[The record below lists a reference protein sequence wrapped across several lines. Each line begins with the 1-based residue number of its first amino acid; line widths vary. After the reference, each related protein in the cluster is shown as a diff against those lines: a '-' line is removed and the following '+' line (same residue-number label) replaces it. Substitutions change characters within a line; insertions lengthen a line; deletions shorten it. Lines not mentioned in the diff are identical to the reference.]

1 MNDKAKSELILIAA
15 HQLKTPLS
23 GLKWVFKMF
32 LEGDMGKLAPPQK
45 NLLARG
51 HEITESMIILVDD
64 LLNIARLEK
73 GRSARNF
80 QKHNFVVLAKS
91 VISSLA
97 SEIKMKNLRIETKM
111 PLKEM
116 WLACDS
122 STIKMAVTN
131 LIENAIRYSSE
142 GGKVSVSAV
151 KKDNAIEFC
160 VADSGIGIPKSQQK
174 KLFTKFL
181 RGDNAVRAQ
190 IAGSGLG
197 LYITKEIIKNHK
209 GKIWFKSEEGK
220 GSRFYFSIS
229 AKIK

>member
-1 MNDKAKSELILIAA
+1 MNKKAKSELILIAA

-32 LEGDMGKLAPPQK
+32 LEGDMGKLTPAQK
-45 NLLARG
+45 KLLARG

-64 LLNIARLEK
+64 LLNIARLER
-73 GRSARNF
+73 GRSAHNF
-80 QKHNFVVLAKS
+80 QKHNFIILVKS
-91 VISSLA
+91 VISSLMP
-97 SEIKMKNLRIETKM
+97 EIKMKNLKIETKM

-116 WLACDS
+116 WLTCDS
-122 STIKMAVTN
+122 SIIKMAITN
-131 LIENAIRYSSE
+131 LIENAIRYSPE
-142 GGKVSVSAV
+142 KGKISISAV
-151 KKDNAIEFC
+151 KKNNAIEFC
-160 VADSGIGIPKSQQK
+160 VGDSGIGIPKSQQK

-181 RGDNAVRAQ
+181 RGDNAVRMQ

-220 GSRFYFSIS
+220 GSRFYFSIP

>member
-1 MNDKAKSELILIAA
+1 MNDKSKSELILIAA

-32 LEGDMGKLAPPQK
+32 LEGDMGKLASPQK

-73 GRSARNF
+73 GRSAHNF
-80 QKHNFVVLAKS
+80 QKHNFAVLAKS

-97 SEIKMKNLRIETKM
+97 SDIKMKNLKVETKM

-116 WLACDS
+116 WLTCDS
-122 STIKMAVTN
+122 PTIKMAITN
-131 LIENAIRYSSE
+131 LIENAVRYSSE
-142 GGKVSVSAV
+142 GGKVFVSAV
-151 KKDNAIEFC
+151 KKGNAVEFC
-160 VADSGIGIPKSQQK
+160 VRDNGIGIPNSQQK

-181 RGDNAVRAQ
+181 RGDNAVRMQ

-197 LYITKEIIKNHK
+197 LYIAKEIVKNHK
-209 GKIWFKSEEGK
+209 GKIWFQSEEGK
-220 GSRFYFSIS
+220 GSRFCFSIP

>member
-32 LEGDMGKLAPPQK
+32 LEGDMGKLAPSQK

-51 HEITESMIILVDD
+51 HEMTESMIILVDD

-73 GRSARNF
+73 GRSVHNF
-80 QKHNFVVLAKS
+80 QKHNFAVLVKS
-91 VISSLA
+91 VISSLTP
-97 SEIKMKNLRIETKM
+97 ELKMKNIKIEIKM

-116 WLACDS
+116 WLICDS
-122 STIKMAVTN
+122 STIKMAITN

-151 KKDNAIEFC
+151 KKNNAVEFC
-160 VADSGIGIPKSQQK
+160 VGDSGIGIPASQQK
-174 KLFTKFL
+174 KLFSKFL
-181 RGDNAVRAQ
+181 RGDNAVRMQ

-197 LYITKEIIKNHK
+197 LYIVKEIIKNHK

-220 GSRFYFSIS
+220 GSHFYFSLP
-229 AKIK
+229 IKSK

>member
-1 MNDKAKSELILIAA
+1 MDNKAKSELILIAA

-32 LEGDMGKLAPPQK
+32 LEGDMGKLTPSQK

-51 HEITESMIILVDD
+51 HEITESMIILVGD

-80 QKHNFVVLAKS
+80 QKHNFTVLVKS

-97 SEIKMKNLRIETKM
+97 SEIKAKNLKIETKM
-111 PLKEM
+111 SSKEM
-116 WLACDS
+116 WLFCDN
-122 STIKMAVTN
+122 STIKMAITN

-142 GGKVSVSAV
+142 GGKISISAA
-151 KKDNAIEFC
+151 KKGNAIEFC
-160 VADSGIGIPKSQQK
+160 AGDNGIGIPMSQQK

-181 RGDNAVRAQ
+181 RGDNAVRMQ

-197 LYITKEIIKNHK
+197 LYIAKEIVKNHK

-220 GSRFYFSIS
+220 GSRFYFSLP
-229 AKIK
+229 IKSK

>member
-1 MNDKAKSELILIAA
+1 MNDKAKAELILIAA

-32 LEGDMGKLAPPQK
+32 LEGDMGKLTPPQK

-73 GRSARNF
+73 GRSAHNF
-80 QKHNFVVLAKS
+80 QKHNFAVLAKS

-97 SEIKMKNLRIETKM
+97 SEIKMKNLKIETKM
-111 PLKEM
+111 SLKEM
-116 WLACDS
+116 WLTCDS
-122 STIKMAVTN
+122 STIKMAITN

-142 GGKVSVSAV
+142 GGKFSVSAV
-151 KKDNAIEFC
+151 KKGNAIEFC
-160 VADSGIGIPKSQQK
+160 VADNGIGIPASQQK

-181 RGDNAVRAQ
+181 RGDNAVRMQ

-197 LYITKEIIKNHK
+197 LYISKEIVKNHK

-220 GSRFYFSIS
+220 GSRFCFSIPV
-229 AKIK
+229 KIK

>member
-32 LEGDMGKLAPPQK
+32 LEGDVGKLTTPQK
-45 NLLARG
+45 NLLERG
-51 HEITESMIILVDD
+51 HEIIESMIILVDD

-73 GRSARNF
+73 GRSAHSF
-80 QKHNFVVLAKS
+80 QRHNFAVLVKS

-97 SEIKMKNLRIETKM
+97 SEIKIKGLKIETKM
-111 PLKEM
+111 LLKET
-116 WLACDS
+116 WLTCDS
-122 STIKMAVTN
+122 LTIKMAITN
-131 LIENAIRYSSE
+131 LIENAIRYSLK
-142 GGKVSVSAV
+142 GGKISVSAA
-151 KKDNAIEFC
+151 KKGNVIEFC
-160 VADSGIGIPKSQQK
+160 VADNGIGIPVFQQK

-181 RGDNAVRAQ
+181 RGDNAVRMQ

-197 LYITKEIIKNHK
+197 LYITKEIVKSHK
-209 GKIWFKSEEGK
+209 GKIWFQSEEGK
-220 GSRFYFSIS
+220 GSRFFFSIP